1 MDEKLQE
8 LLDKQEIMELQYR
21 YAHGVDR
28 KDFDLFA
35 SCFTE
40 VISTDLSSYMPDLK
54 FTEMTIE
61 QWVDMVKKLI
71 GHTKATQ
78 HQMTN
83 MLIEVNGN
91 EATAKIALRAQH
103 YVPNDFGDNFLECGC
118 HYDNKYTKVNG
129 EWKIS
134 GIKVTF
140 DFWDGNQ
147 YVLSQ
152 STQQV
157 PDSDVSK

>member
-1 MDEKLQE
+1 MNDKLQE
-8 LLDKQEIMELQYR
+8 LLDKQEIMELQYK

-28 KDFDLFA
+28 KDFELFA
-35 SCFTE
+35 SCFTD

-54 FTEMTIE
+54 FTEMTINE
-61 QWVDMVKKLI
+61 WVEMVKKLI

-83 MLIEVNGN
+83 MLITIDGD
-91 EATAKIALRAQH
+91 TAKSKIALRAQH
-103 YVPNDFGDNFLECGC
+103 YVPNDFGENFLECGC
-118 HYDNKYTKVNG
+118 HYDNTYLRVNG

-147 YVLSQ
+147 YVLSK

-157 PDSDVSK
+157 PSSVKES